1 MINNICPITA
11 EYYPSIPREQ
21 IVANCK
27 TQISIKE
34 LSNLG
39 GGFAVVA
46 TAVADAAM
54 NASNTEGLY
63 RCVFPEGVTGS
74 LAMFKDQSGYLG
86 TIMNENG
93 IAGQARWVP
102 AEGASVAMGIDP
114 VTIAI
119 GVALMSVNKKLDT
132 IQKAQKEII
141 DFLNREKESKL
152 KGAVNS
158 LADIYESYSFNRDNE
173 NWKTSKLTVISTI
186 KGDAESSM
194 IFYRD
199 SIIETLNN
207 SKKLI
212 HSNQATVKLQEE
224 LQHQFKCY
232 GMALYIHSYA
242 TFLDVV
248 LGENYKEDYLQN
260 VSEKIKGNVYQ
271 YRVDYT
277 EVYNQLSDYANS
289 SAQKKLLEGVGAFG
303 KLTGKAVAKVPIVS
317 KGLLDEALIAAGEK
331 IEDFSGKHVDNV
343 MEQFMENKDA
353 GVQLFL
359 DNIENINQLCNQK
372 VDILFDNEVIYLTA

>member
-1 MINNICPITA
+1 MTNNICPITA

-27 TQISIKE
+27 TKFSIKE
-34 LSNLG
+34 FSNLG

-46 TAVADAAM
+46 AAVADAAM
-54 NASNTEGLY
+54 NAPNTEGLY
-63 RCVFPEGVTGS
+63 RCVFPDGVTGS
-74 LAMFKDQSGYLG
+74 LATFKDQSGFLG

-102 AEGASVAMGIDP
+102 AESASVAMGIDP

-119 GVALMSVNKKLDT
+119 GVALMSVNKKLDV
-132 IQKAQKEII
+132 IQETQKEII
-141 DFLNREKESKL
+141 DFMNRDKESQL

-158 LADIYESYSFNRDNE
+158 LADIYENYAYNRDNE
-173 NWKTSKLTVISTI
+173 SWKTSKLTTVSTI
-186 KGDAESSM
+186 KGNAESSM

-199 SIIETLNN
+199 GIIKTLND

-212 HSNQATVKLQEE
+212 HSNQATVKLQED
-224 LQHQFKCY
+224 LQYQFKCY

-242 TFLDVV
+242 AFMDVV
-248 LGENYKEDYLQN
+248 LGGNYNEDYLSG
-260 VSEKIKGNVYQ
+260 VSEKIKDNVYQ

-277 EVYNQLSDYANS
+277 EVYNQLNDYANS

-303 KLTGKAVAKVPIVS
+303 KLTGKAVAKVPIVN
-317 KGLLDEALIAAGEK
+317 KGLLDEALIVAGEK
-331 IEDFSGKHVDNV
+331 LEEISDKHVDDV
-343 MEQFMENKDA
+343 MEQFMENREV

-359 DNIENINQLCNQK
+359 DNIENINQMCNRK